1 MEINKIILLTQE
13 YYKLSKNLLY
23 YANTGMPLPEYLQII
38 SKELHNLTG
47 CPLIEIITVG
57 KVINYY
63 WKSMHNINE
72 SLNFYT
78 TKNELFNNLN
88 NEIYDFCIALLGDQ
102 KNIKGDC
109 ISCNNNFFTNS
120 TNAVCNFTKNERT
133 VTINLSSE
141 YNSVLGLNYEID
153 DNSYG
158 IIILRHPN
166 ENYFSKDEITFY
178 ESIVPTIGITIA
190 NRRAQ
195 NALCERIK
203 ELSCLH
209 SISHLMEREHYN
221 RDAMIPEFIK
231 AIPLSFQYP
240 EYVNILVEI
249 DYKKYLSENFS
260 SSNNFIKETILE
272 NGRNRGS
279 ITIYYKCP
287 EKEKNL
293 VFFLDEE
300 KSLLK
305 SIVSQI
311 VIVIEKERTQEE
323 KYQLENQLRHA
334 DRLATIGQLAAGVAH
349 ELNEPL
355 GSILGYAQ
363 LIKQNNTLDKQT
375 MKDFEKIIKG
385 SLHAREIIKKLML
398 FARQMPPNK
407 NSLNI
412 NSIIKESINFLEK
425 RISDSKVI
433 IRQDLSPSIPEI
445 IADASQLY
453 QIMVNL
459 IINAIQSMDNGGV
472 IHIKTD
478 TNNKMVSIRIKDSG
492 SGIPDNIKEKIFLPF
507 FTTKDALHGT
517 GLGLPVVH
525 GIITAHG
532 GTIQFKSKIN
542 RGTEF
547 IVKLPINQENGKNEN
562 KK

>member
-23 YANTGMPLPEYLQII
+23 YANTGMPLPEYLQIL

-47 CPLIEIITVG
+47 CPLIELITVG
-57 KVINYY
+57 KIVNYY
-63 WKSMHNINE
+63 WKSMHNVNE
-72 SLNFYT
+72 SLNFYK
-78 TKNELFNNLN
+78 TKKELFDNLN
-88 NEIYDFCIALLGDQ
+88 NEIFDFCIALLGDQ

-109 ISCNNNFFTNS
+109 ISCNNNFFTNT
-120 TNAVCNFTKNERT
+120 TNTVCNFTKDDRA
-133 VTINLSSE
+133 VTINLSSD
-141 YNSVLGLNYEID
+141 YNSVLGLNYKID

-158 IIILRHPN
+158 IIILRHPD

-178 ESIVPTIGITIA
+178 ESIVPTFGITIA

-195 NALCERIK
+195 NALRERIK

-209 SISHLMEREHYN
+209 SISNLMKREDYN
-221 RDAMIPEFIK
+221 RDEMIPEFIK
-231 AIPLSFQYP
+231 IIPSSFQYP
-240 EYVNILVEI
+240 EYVNISIEI
-249 DYKKYLSENFS
+249 DYKKYLSDNFHS
-260 SSNNFIKETILE
+260 SDVFIKETILE
-272 NGRNRGS
+272 NGRNRGA
-279 ITIYYKCP
+279 IIINYKCP
-287 EKEKNL
+287 EKEENL

-311 VIVIEKERTQEE
+311 VMVIEKERSQEE

-363 LIKQNNTLDKQT
+363 LIKKNNTLDKQT
-375 MKDFEKIIKG
+375 KKDFEKIIKG

-398 FARQMPPNK
+398 FARQMPPKK

-412 NSIIKESINFLEK
+412 NSIIKESIYFLEK
-425 RISDSKVI
+425 RIADSKVI
-433 IRQDLSPSIPEI
+433 IRQDLSQSIPEI
-445 IADASQLY
+445 IADPSQLY

-459 IINAIQSMDNGGV
+459 IINAIQSMPDGGI

-478 TNNKMVSIRIKDSG
+478 TNNKMVSIKIKDTG
-492 SGIPDNIKEKIFLPF
+492 SGISDDIKEKIFLPF
-507 FTTKDALHGT
+507 FTTKDAHHGT

-532 GTIQFKSKIN
+532 GSINFKSKIG

-547 IVKLPINQENGKNEN
+547 IVKLPINSENGNNEN
-562 KK
+562 